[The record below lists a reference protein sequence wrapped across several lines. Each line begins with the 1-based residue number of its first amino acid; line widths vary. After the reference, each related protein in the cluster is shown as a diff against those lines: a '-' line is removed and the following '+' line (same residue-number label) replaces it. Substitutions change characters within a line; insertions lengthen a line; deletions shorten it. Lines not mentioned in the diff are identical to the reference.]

1 MNLHLLPHHH
11 SPQDTAIHRLPAG
24 LKLAVTLAILIG
36 TVTIPPDCW
45 MWFTG
50 VGILVFVTVIVAQ
63 LPFGFLGRRL
73 VTLSPLVVGVAL
85 VNAWQPAGH
94 GDWRILAL
102 RSSLGLLT
110 VTVVTHTT
118 SFTDM
123 VHVLRVARVPS
134 LLVTTITLMHRYLH
148 VLGDESNRMRRAR
161 ASRTFARRR
170 PLEWHTRASVVGQLF
185 VRASERAERVY
196 GAMRARGWK

>member
-1 MNLHLLPHHH
+1 MNLHSLTHHH
-11 SPQDTAIHRLPAG
+11 SHQDTVIHRLPAG
-24 LKLAVTLAILIG
+24 FKLAVTLAILIG
-36 TVTIPPDCW
+36 TVTVPPQCW
-45 MWFTG
+45 MWFAG
-50 VGILVFVTVIVAQ
+50 IGILVVVTVMVAE
-63 LPFGFLGRRL
+63 LPVGFLLRRL
-73 VTLSPLVVGVAL
+73 VALSPLVLGVAL

-102 RSSLGLLT
+102 RSGLGLLT
-110 VTVVTHTT
+110 VTVVTNTT

-123 VHVLRVARVPS
+123 VHVLRVVRVPG

-161 ASRTFARRR
+161 ASRTFARHR
-170 PLEWHTRASVVGQLF
+170 PLEWHTRASVIGQLF